1 MTTHGIDK
9 NKDPLKYVVLAG
21 NLREHQNWCGEK
33 GVRPAEAL
41 FVATSQILQGRTFPP
56 TTKAIIV
63 GTFHARG
70 DSREILG
77 MAQARFPGKLEHA
90 YQD

>member
-21 NLREHQNWCGEK
+21 NLREHQNWCADN

-41 FVATSQILQGRTFPP
+41 FVATSQVLYGRRFPP
-56 TTKAIIV
+56 TTKIIIV
-63 GTFHARG
+63 GTFHARN
-70 DSREILG
+70 DSREI
-77 MAQARFPGKLEHA
+77 MAMVQSRLPGKL
-90 YQD
+90 

>member
-1 MTTHGIDK
+1 MTTPTHGIDK

-41 FVATSQILQGRTFPP
+41 FVATSQVLYGRKFNPP
-56 TTKAIIV
+56 TELVTV
-63 GTFHARG
+63 GTFYARN
-70 DSREILG
+70 DAQEILEI
-77 MAQARFPGKLEHA
+77 AKSRFF
-90 YQD
+90 